1 MGAAGTGA
9 GFGTGTGLV
18 GNVREGV
25 GILGWADKVDNELPE
40 HGERAYDRGAS
51 WHIHWDAL
59 FVIDSILRTRRR
71 KLDGLGC
78 FQLGRGG
85 GGRTYDVWYHVFNR
99 RGDV

>member
-51 WHIHWDAL
+51 WHIH
-59 FVIDSILRTRRR
+59 
-71 KLDGLGC
+71 
-78 FQLGRGG
+78 
-85 GGRTYDVWYHVFNR
+85 
-99 RGDV
+99 